1 MNNDTKVKV
10 WDPLVR
16 VFHWSL
22 VSAFF
27 IAYFTEEDFLS
38 LHVWAGYTVLS
49 LIFLRVLWGF
59 VGTQYAR
66 FSDFVHGWIP
76 FGYGHLVTWVIT
88 RPVAP

>member
-27 IAYFTEEDFLS
+27 IAYFTEEDFLG

-59 VGTQYAR
+59 VGTQ
-66 FSDFVHGWIP
+66 
-76 FGYGHLVTWVIT
+76 
-88 RPVAP
+88 